1 MTAPDL
7 SRDRTAL
14 IDDLRMLLDESPESA
29 RARERILV
37 ERMQERPSAPIVLYG
52 AGNLGRRTL
61 RLLRAH
67 KLDAA
72 AFIDNDPARWGTAVD
87 GVPVL
92 SVDDATS
99 QFATDGFA
107 IVTIWR
113 AEGGHDF
120 LVTRSDLHRRGW
132 NRVESFIPLYW
143 GLGDEALPYITID
156 VPTNVLESRDQI
168 LEVAEL
174 WGDDRS
180 LREYVG
186 QVRWRLTGDF
196 GALSPPEPHQYFAHG
211 LVRATA
217 DEVFVDCGAF
227 TGDTLL
233 DVRRRLGSWR
243 AYYAFEPDPAS
254 FAALTAAVEN
264 LPEELARRVHLR
276 QAATSDRSGIARFD
290 ASGLGGASLSEAG
303 GVTVDCVAID
313 DVVHDPPTF
322 VKMDIEGGE
331 SAALRGGTKSIHV
344 GNPLLA
350 VAAYHRQA
358 DLWELAVQ
366 VHEMVPDHRLFLRP
380 HVREGFDTVLYAIPS
395 GRLALT

>member
-29 RARERILV
+29 RARERSLV
-37 ERMQERPSAPIVLYG
+37 ERLQEPPSAPIVLYG

-61 RLLRAH
+61 RLLRTH
-67 KLDAA
+67 RQDAA

-92 SVDDATS
+92 SVEDATS
-99 QFATDGFA
+99 RFAADGLA

-120 LVTRSDLHRRGW
+120 LLTRSDLHRRGW
-132 NRVESFIPLYW
+132 KRVESFIPLYW

-156 VPTNVLESRDQI
+156 APTNVLKSRDDI
-168 LEVAEL
+168 LEVADL

-186 QVRWRLTGDF
+186 QVRWRLTADF
-196 GALSPPEPHQYFAHG
+196 AALSAPEPDQYFAHG
-211 LVRATA
+211 LVRATSA
-217 DEVFVDCGAF
+217 EVFVDCGAF

-233 DVRRRLGSWR
+233 DVRRRLRSWQ
-243 AYYAFEPDPAS
+243 AYYAFEPDPVS
-254 FAALTAAVEN
+254 YPVLAAVVDS
-264 LPEELARRVHLR
+264 LPPDLADRVHLR
-276 QAATSDRSGIARFD
+276 KAATSDHTGVARFSATGLAGAGLSD
-290 ASGLGGASLSEAG
+290 AGDTVVECVSLDE
-303 GVTVDCVAID
+303 VID
-313 DVVHDPPTF
+313 EPPTF
-322 VKMDIEGGE
+322 VKMDIEGAE
-331 SAALRGGTKSIHV
+331 PAALRGATRSVQV

-358 DLWELAVQ
+358 DLWELAAQ
-366 VHEMVPDHRLFLRP
+366 VHKMAPDHGLFLRP
-380 HVREGFDTVLYAIPS
+380 HVREGFDTILYAIPS
-395 GRLALT
+395 ARLALT